1 MATHPYQQQR
11 REFIP
16 TCMDNCR
23 CLLRNLPSQSRGLSV
38 LHKHCMLRSRLELC
52 GWSCL
57 TDDDVCC
64 RYELGYRAE
73 FLWQGTSDFTAWL
86 AAPACLALQ
95 RALQP
100 ERITSYNHSLVK
112 EATSMLQQAWGTQLA
127 LGIAPD
133 GSTAGLVAIQL
144 PWPLHIPSSG
154 DDRSSSS
161 SSTVAKVHVAVNGVK
176 AGSEESAGGPTGSQG
191 PTPAD
196 AARLN
201 LFLREQCSIEVPVAC
216 VAGMLFTRISAQIY
230 NNMSDYERLRD
241 AVLQLRLS

>member
-1 MATHPYQQQR
+1 MYCTITA
-11 REFIP
+11 
-16 TCMDNCR
+16 
-23 CLLRNLPSQSRGLSV
+23 CLEADCPGLAAAVVS
-38 LHKHCMLRSRLELC
+38 H
-52 GWSCL
+52 
-57 TDDDVCC
+57 

-86 AAPACLALQ
+86 AAPACLAVQ

-112 EATSMLQQAWGTQLA
+112 EATSMLQQAWGTQVA

-144 PWPLHIPSSG
+144 PWPLNIP
-154 DDRSSSS
+154 SSSS
-161 SSTVAKVHVAVNGVK
+161 SSSNRSSTVPKVQVAINGVK
-176 AGSEESAGGPTGSQG
+176 AGSEESADGPTGSQG

-216 VAGMLFTRISAQIY
+216 VAGVLFTRISAQIY
-230 NNMSDYERLRD
+230 NNVADYERLRD
-241 AVLQLRLS
+241 EVLQLRPL